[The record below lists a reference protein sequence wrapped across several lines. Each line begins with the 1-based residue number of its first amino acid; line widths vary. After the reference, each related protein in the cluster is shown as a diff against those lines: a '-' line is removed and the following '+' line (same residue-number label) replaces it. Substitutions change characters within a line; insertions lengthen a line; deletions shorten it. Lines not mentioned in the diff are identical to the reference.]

1 MLVYANQLFFRPAST
16 ADELVG
22 IFANWLSRKVHVPI
36 DRERMVE
43 GIRSL
48 RFRDQSMLTTTSTFV
63 LGRSERFPFL
73 FNASYAH
80 NDAQVLG
87 RRWTIEMGISQ
98 LHAAAAIECTIVM
111 KTDERSVLVREHI
124 EAFCPDLLGLLL
136 ELELEP
142 RTPGAMHVFL
152 TPESTKWYLE
162 EVTSVD
168 RRLPVLLMSCD
179 RDGAYLAPIETIQ
192 PQIAGLCHIFLI
204 PPGVDSYK
212 LEQLVGRDRY
222 TYNGAAKIIWPQRPH
237 EAHGTCSSTL
247 FMPAGSSM
255 PGHPRYS
262 DVSNPILAAITDHLN
277 VPLSMRHIS
286 REKVSEQVVRS
297 RLENLQQTINADLSA
312 DDSELQVYQE
322 LLSSV
327 DDEIRAKDQ
336 EASDLRTKLLP

>member
-1 MLVYANQLFFRPAST
+1 M
-16 ADELVG
+16 
-22 IFANWLSRKVHVPI
+22 
-36 DRERMVE
+36 
-43 GIRSL
+43 
-48 RFRDQSMLTTTSTFV
+48 
-63 LGRSERFPFL
+63 
-73 FNASYAH
+73 
-80 NDAQVLG
+80 
-87 RRWTIEMGISQ
+87 
-98 LHAAAAIECTIVM
+98 
-111 KTDERSVLVREHI
+111 
-124 EAFCPDLLGLLL
+124 
-136 ELELEP
+136 
-142 RTPGAMHVFL
+142 
-152 TPESTKWYLE
+152 
-162 EVTSVD
+162 
-168 RRLPVLLMSCD
+168 
-179 RDGAYLAPIETIQ
+179 
-192 PQIAGLCHIFLI
+192 
-204 PPGVDSYK
+204 DSYK

-336 EASDLRTKLLP
+336 EASDLRDKAAALTAENSRLVALMTGYGLSLIHI